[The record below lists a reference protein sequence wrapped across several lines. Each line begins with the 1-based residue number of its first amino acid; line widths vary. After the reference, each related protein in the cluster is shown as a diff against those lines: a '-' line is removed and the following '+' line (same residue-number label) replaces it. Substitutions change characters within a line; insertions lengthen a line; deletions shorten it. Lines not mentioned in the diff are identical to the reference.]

1 MSYDY
6 TRAFAQDGQKT
17 EITDADYKGG
27 WNNVVGGVN
36 GIPTTQQFN
45 AIMNEM
51 EGKTNETHA
60 MAKSNKEKLSQLFS
74 YDETKKTLIIRTIAD
89 ATTEDI

>member
-17 EITDADYKGG
+17 DISDADYKGG
-27 WNNVVGGVN
+27 WYKVVGGQN

-51 EGKTNETHA
+51 EGKTNEVHS
-60 MAKSNKEKLSQLFS
+60 MAKSSKEKLEQLFS
-74 YDETKKTLIIRTIAD
+74 YDEKSKTMTILTTAD
-89 ATTEDI
+89 I

>member
-1 MSYDY
+1 MSNYDY

-17 EITDADYKGG
+17 DISDSDYKGG
-27 WNNVVGGVN
+27 WFDVVGGQN

-60 MAKSNKEKLSQLFS
+60 MAQASKEKLEQLFTYS
-74 YDETKKTLIIRTIAD
+74 EDSKTLVVRTTAD
-89 ATTEDI
+89 

>member
-1 MSYDY
+1 MSNYDY

-17 EITDADYKGG
+17 DISDADYKGG
-27 WNNVVGGVN
+27 WFNVVGGQN

-51 EGKTNETHA
+51 DGKTNEVHN
-60 MAKSNKEKLSQLFS
+60 MAKSSKEKLEQLFS
-74 YDETKKTLIIRTIAD
+74 YDEVSKTLTILTTAD
-89 ATTEDI
+89 IPTE

>member
-1 MSYDY
+1 MSNYDY

-17 EITDADYKGG
+17 DISDADYKGG
-27 WNNVVGGVN
+27 WFNVVGGQN

-51 EGKTNETHA
+51 EGKTNEVHN
-60 MAKSNKEKLSQLFS
+60 MAKSSKEKLEQLFS
-74 YDETKKTLIIRTIAD
+74 YDEESKTLTILTTAD
-89 ATTEDI
+89 IPTE